1 MNDAI
6 DLIKRTKLVP
16 VIKIGDEKDAVP
28 LAKALSSGG
37 LPLAEI
43 TFRSDAAEEAIRSIS
58 KLDDFIVG
66 AGTVLSVETAK
77 GAIKAGARFIV
88 SPGLN
93 DEVVRHCMKKGVP
106 VFPGVMTPTEIGR
119 AMDLGLDILKFFPAE
134 AAGGVK
140 ALKAVGAPFGG
151 VAFVPT
157 GGINAKNLSDYLKL
171 KNVVAVGGSWMAKAE
186 DIDSGRFD
194 EIERL
199 TKEAVEIVKG
209 LS

>member
-1 MNDAI
+1 MNDAV
-6 DLIKRTKLVP
+6 DLIKRTRLVP
-16 VIKIGDEKDAVP
+16 VIKIGDDKDAVA
-28 LAKALSSGG
+28 LARALSSGG

-43 TFRSDAAEEAIRSIS
+43 TFRSDAAEGAIRSIS
-58 KLDDFIVG
+58 KLDDFLVG
-66 AGTVLSVETAK
+66 AGTVLSVDTAK

-93 DEVVRHCMKKGVP
+93 DEVVRHCIKEGVP

-119 AMDLGLDILKFFPAE
+119 AIDLGLDILKFFPAE
-134 AAGGVK
+134 AAGGIK

-151 VAFVPT
+151 IRFVPT
-157 GGINAKNLSDYLKL
+157 GGINAKNLAEYLKL
-171 KNVVAVGGSWMAKAE
+171 KNVVAVGGSWMAKGE

-199 TKEAVEIVKG
+199 TKEAVEIVSG